1 MELAQR
7 NLNINYVATANLGIG
22 VGFDDDSTAL
32 CIRGCKIEVGINK
45 CFTAKHFNYAY
56 NCLGRCP
63 RTVVVVGLVINAN
76 IIGTNTEYD
85 FVFAIH
91 VLNGNFIGLDVLHIN
106 VGSAIQREANV
117 FSVFNNSTVKEV
129 HLRCADKA
137 CNKHVIGILIQI
149 DRCINLLNVSVLHNN
164 DTRTH
169 CHCLYLVVR
178 NVNKGCTKFF
188 VQARNFCSHCRTQL
202 CIEVRKRLVKKEYLG
217 VTNNSTSKCNSLTLT
232 TGERLRLS
240 FKIFCN
246 AENFCGFHY
255 LFVNLIVGHMNG
267 AQRECHILVN
277 THMGIKSIVL
287 EHHCDVSIL
296 GLKIVND
303 LIINTEFSCSNFF
316 KSCDHTQRGGLAATG
331 RTDKYDK
338 FLVVNVHAE
347 VVYCLYASV
356 VYFENMFE

>member
-32 CIRGCKIEVGINK
+32 CIGSIEIQVSINEG
-45 CFTAKHFNYAY
+45 FATQHFNYAN

-63 RTVVVVGLVINAN
+63 RTVVVIVLIVNAN

-117 FSVFNNSTVKEV
+117 IAVFNNSTVKEV
-129 HLRCADKA
+129 HLRCTDKA

-164 DTRTH
+164 DTGAH
-169 CHCLYLVVR
+169 GHCLYLVVR
-178 NVNKGCTKFF
+178 NVNKGCAKFF

-202 CIEVRKRLVKKEYLG
+202 CIEVRKRLVQKEHLG

-255 LFVNLIVGHMNG
+255 LFVNLIIGHMNG
-267 AQRECHILVN
+267 AQRECHVLIN

-287 EHHCDVSIL
+287 ENHCNVSIL
-296 GLKIVND
+296 RLKIVND
-303 LIINTEFSCSNFF
+303 FVINAKFACGNFLQARNHAQRSGFSAS
-316 KSCDHTQRGGLAATG
+316 G

-338 FLVVNVHAE
+338 FLIVNIHTE

-356 VYFENMFE
+356 IYFENMFE